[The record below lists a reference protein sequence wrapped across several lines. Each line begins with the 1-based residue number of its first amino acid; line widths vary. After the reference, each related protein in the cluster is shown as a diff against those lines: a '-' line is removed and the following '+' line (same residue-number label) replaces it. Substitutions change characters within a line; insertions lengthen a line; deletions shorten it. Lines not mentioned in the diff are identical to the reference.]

1 MINDEYSPYKIVHN
15 MELIRKIKNKE
26 NFYPQQ
32 VHFVPMNV
40 CNHNC
45 SFCAYRMDG
54 YSSSQK
60 FNDRDW
66 IKEEKC
72 IEILTDLKNGGT
84 KAIQFTGG
92 GEPTV
97 HPKINNIFRH
107 TLDLGLELAL
117 VTNGMKMNDE
127 TIELLSRAQWVRFS
141 LDSFDK
147 NTYSSI
153 RKVSPDKM
161 DIVKDNIRK
170 LIAIKSKDTVVG
182 VGFVVTK
189 ENYKEVYECAKMCK
203 EMGVDNFR
211 ISASFTP
218 LKEKYFDGFLQ
229 ESRELCAKTKSELET
244 KEFTVFNLFGDRLS
258 DLFDGVQDYDYC
270 PMKDLVV
277 YIGADLNVY
286 TCCVLSY
293 NDNGR
298 IGSLENQTFAE
309 FWESDEKKK
318 FYDSHSPKTHCK
330 LPCMFEKKNDF
341 INYILKP
348 TPKHT
353 NFI

>member
-1 MINDEYSPYKIVHN
+1 MIKDEYSPYKIVHN

-141 LDSFDK
+141 LDSFND
-147 NTYSSI
+147 NTYSAI

-161 DIVKDNIRK
+161 FIVKENIRK
-170 LIAIKSKDTVVG
+170 LIFSKSKDTVVG

-218 LKEKYFDGFLQ
+218 LKEKYFDDFLQ
-229 ESRELCAKTKSELET
+229 KGKIQISYLGDMRSRSISNSVILCNESQNLNTDLVKMVITRVGENSQLIMDFDLSQIDHKNFEKDNGMLSMLECLQG
-244 KEFTVFNLFGDRLS
+244 EELFGCVELDRIERSAVARL
-258 DLFDGVQDYDYC
+258 
-270 PMKDLVV
+270 
-277 YIGADLNVY
+277 
-286 TCCVLSY
+286 
-293 NDNGR
+293 
-298 IGSLENQTFAE
+298 AE
-309 FWESDEKKK
+309 LIK
-318 FYDSHSPKTHCK
+318 
-330 LPCMFEKKNDF
+330 
-341 INYILKP
+341 
-348 TPKHT
+348 
-353 NFI
+353 